1 MIPTSMISRRIISA
15 SLSFTLLA
23 ASIGGGGV
31 SAFRPSQYGN
41 GNGVNFSN
49 ANLNPPPGGNNPNS
63 NNPDPSILNEYD
75 PNAGSTASATP
86 YGHGDING
94 HGHGNANIDNFDYN
108 EPPGGTQQSVEE
120 RLSAWR
126 QQQQFKYEHQSPIDA
141 ANPRDEDG
149 KMKLLASVSRGSI
162 AMFFFILM
170 WRSVHHYELA
180 DGSFQNSAMIGR
192 LIMVF
197 PPVILFIANMA
208 GCVGSIMSSGH
219 LGKKR
224 MKAILN
230 LNKLMEITLMA
241 YNVLCLLIRT
251 PTKLIPREIYVGRIL
266 SNFLFLVQCQ
276 LFTKV
281 SWNSG
286 SVNKEN
292 TADAVYGNMGAAGAG
307 AGTGVQSGNYG
318 YYDDDD
324 EDDDE
329 VDYQGGGD
337 QNANQYYQ
345 NVYNQEMQD
354 RQNKGM

>member
-1 MIPTSMISRRIISA
+1 MQG
-15 SLSFTLLA
+15 
-23 ASIGGGGV
+23 SIRNQLQ
-31 SAFRPSQYGN
+31 FH
-41 GNGVNFSN
+41 
-49 ANLNPPPGGNNPNS
+49 
-63 NNPDPSILNEYD
+63 D
-75 PNAGSTASATP
+75 
-86 YGHGDING
+86 HM
-94 HGHGNANIDNFDYN
+94 
-108 EPPGGTQQSVEE
+108 
-120 RLSAWR
+120 
-126 QQQQFKYEHQSPIDA
+126 FKYEHQSPIDA

-149 KMKLLASVSRGSI
+149 KMKLLASVSRESI
-162 AMFFFILM
+162 TMFFFILM

-192 LIMVF
+192 LIMVL

-208 GCVGSIMSSGH
+208 GCVGSVMSNGH

-286 SVNKEN
+286 SVNMNKEN

-307 AGTGVQSGNYG
+307 AGAAAGGGAQGGNYG

-324 EDDDE
+324 DE
-329 VDYQGGGD
+329 ADYNQGGGD
-337 QNANQYYQ
+337 QNANNQYYQ